1 MDFDSHFNCL
11 SDVTKYFY
19 EFLTTT
25 NKVEKI

>member
-11 SDVTKYFY
+11 SDLTKYFN